1 MPDADKGL
9 AERLL
14 YPEVKTWPW
23 VQTLEEVIVLLFT
36 ARGALTG
43 LIFFLASL
51 MAGASFLKSVCIF
64 LLTAL
69 LHAWG
74 YGGRILEKLALLAVV
89 CAALYWVDVI
99 PFEHLTAYVI
109 AKF

>member
-1 MPDADKGL
+1 M
-9 AERLL
+9 AEDER
-14 YPEVKTWPW
+14 YFTGGKTLPW
-23 VQTLEEVIVLLFT
+23 VQTLEDYIVFLFT

-43 LIFFLASL
+43 LVFFLASL

-64 LLTAL
+64 LLTAW

-74 YGGRILEKLALLAVV
+74 YGSRILELMAMLAVV
-89 CAALYWVDVI
+89 CAAVFWIDVI
-99 PFEHLTAYVI
+99 PFDHLIACVS